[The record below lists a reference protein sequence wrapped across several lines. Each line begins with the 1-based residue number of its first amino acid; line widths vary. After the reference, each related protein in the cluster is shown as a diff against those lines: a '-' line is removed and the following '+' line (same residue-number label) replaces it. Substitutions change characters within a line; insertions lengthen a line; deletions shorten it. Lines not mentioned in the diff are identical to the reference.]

1 MAFTDFTVFVEDW
14 GAFLT
19 AYGLVLLMCMVM
31 IPLFQRAPKRCREC
45 VLDTWEGLRNIEP
58 NRDLD

>member
-1 MAFTDFTVFVEDW
+1 MAFTDFAVFMEDW

-19 AYGLVLLMCMVM
+19 AYGLILLMCMVM

-45 VLDTWEGLRNIEP
+45 VLDTWKELTDLEKD
-58 NRDLD
+58 RDPD